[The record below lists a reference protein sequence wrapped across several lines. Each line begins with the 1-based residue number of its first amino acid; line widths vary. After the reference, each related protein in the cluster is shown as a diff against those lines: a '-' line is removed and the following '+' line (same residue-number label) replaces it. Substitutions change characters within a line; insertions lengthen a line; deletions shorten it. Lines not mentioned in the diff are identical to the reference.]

1 MNKYVKEFLHRGLMF
16 GGFGPIAAGIVY
28 LSIDLSGTALM
39 LDGFDLFIGI
49 LSTYLLAFIQAGAS
63 IFNQIES
70 WPLSRSLLFHLGSI
84 YLAYVGAYL
93 VNSWIPFEPL
103 VLLIF
108 TAAFLVTYFAIWLTV
123 YFITRAVSKRMT
135 ERISELDPRN

>member
-1 MNKYVKEFLHRGLMF
+1 MNKYVKKFLHRGLMF
-16 GGFGPIAAGIVY
+16 SGFGPIVAGIVY

-39 LDGFDLFIGI
+39 LDGFDLFMGI

-63 IFNQIES
+63 VFNQIES

-123 YFITRAVSKRMT
+123 YFITRAVSKRMN